1 MSCASI
7 LNIMQHACEYMCLLS
22 AKAPNMAARTGNV
35 YSNHIRTVEIFPL
48 GRVSLPQKK
57 VAYRSSF
64 FHFLQMYGIMTVL
77 YKMYIHLNHF

>member
-48 GRVSLPQKK
+48 GGVSLPQKK
-57 VAYRSSF
+57 WHIGVHF
-64 FHFLQMYGIMTVL
+64 FIF
-77 YKMYIHLNHF
+77 YKCMGL